1 MPDTTRRTRKRVAK
15 YLDAGELLEVA
26 VLCEPKGTYGL
37 GMFKLAALP
46 GLGQRAMNRS
56 QEEQIE
62 AQVGMVEDF
71 PAKPCIMAVSATR
84 FYTFPS
90 NGLQFKP
97 PTMVVQR
104 SQVKIGE
111 IRRRGMGRVVAVVFS
126 DGSAIEVDVQIG
138 QPLDKLAAILGA
150 VAPIR

>member
-1 MPDTTRRTRKRVAK
+1 MPDTTKRTQKRVAK
-15 YLDAGELLEVA
+15 FLDAGELLDVA
-26 VLCEPKGTYGL
+26 VLCEPKGTYGR

-46 GLGQRAMNRS
+46 GLGQRAMNRA

-62 AQVGMVEDF
+62 TQVGLVEDF
-71 PAKPCIMAVSATR
+71 PAKPCVMAVSAAR

-97 PTMVVQR
+97 PTIIVQR

-111 IRRRGMGRVVAVVFS
+111 IRRRGMGRIVQVAFS
-126 DGSAIEVDVQIG
+126 DSSVIEVDVQMG
-138 QPLDKLAAILGA
+138 QPLDKLAAILGT